1 LRQAGFDAVHTGEIG
16 LAEAPD
22 EEILRRASLEDRVVV
37 TLDAD
42 FHALLALSKL
52 VNGIPIFGSH
62 ARFGDCDCTRCGPF
76 PSNGLSNPFLRPIME
91 RTVRVSRVNDDARVE
106 QDHRVSCLICSQ
118 LWVNRSGLLLM
129 LCKASS
135 LVHRRRGGGIR
146 RKVIASAP
154 GPRISGS

>member
-52 VNGIPIFGSH
+52 GTASRSL
-62 ARFGDCDCTRCGPF
+62 ARTLASATVIVLAAA
-76 PSNGLSNPFLRPIME
+76 PSPATASAIRSFAQSWNGLSGSRASMMTL
-91 RTVRVSRVNDDARVE
+91 VSNK
-106 QDHRVSCLICSQ
+106 IT
-118 LWVNRSGLLLM
+118 
-129 LCKASS
+129 ASP
-135 LVHRRRGGGIR
+135 V
-146 RKVIASAP
+146 
-154 GPRISGS
+154 